1 MLFPPQDKD
10 KTYSIGL
17 DASLTS
23 FGVYCH
29 PIGHEEWY
37 GFVVQSTARDG
48 NDTTRVLDM
57 ASSVIES
64 IDALPYRPAIAGIE
78 DYGPINRTSG
88 KVAQR
93 AELIG
98 ILKHHLLRVVG
109 IPLITVPPKSLKSYA
124 TGNGNSGKED
134 MLTAA
139 NKQGYY
145 PDTHDEADAFFAA
158 RAAATLHKGQRID
171 VSFARVNP

>member
-1 MLFPPQDKD
+1 MQELP
-10 KTYSIGL
+10 TYSIGL

-23 FGVYCH
+23 FGVYLH

-37 GFVVQSTARDG
+37 GFSVQSTARDG
-48 NDTTRVLDM
+48 SDTTRVLDM
-57 ASSVIES
+57 ATSVIES
-64 IDALPYRPAIAGIE
+64 INAMPYRASIAAIE

-88 KVAQR
+88 KIAQR
-93 AELIG
+93 AEMIG

-109 IPLITVPPKSLKSYA
+109 IPLLSIAPKSLKSYA
-124 TGNGNSGKED
+124 TGNGNSGKEE

-139 NKQGYY
+139 NRQGYY

-158 RAAATLHKGQRID
+158 RAAATIYKGQHIG
-171 VSFARVNP
+171 VSFTRVNP